1 MQHDETRRIAEEKI
15 AAAIAEYEDRTA
27 LAVQA
32 IELEAGELWETK
44 IDDPPHV
51 AQRQAAQLLKE
62 AYLELGTKEPGNG

>member
-44 IDDPPHV
+44 IDDPPH
-51 AQRQAAQLLKE
+51 AGRRLRARIFTMTPR
-62 AYLELGTKEPGNG
+62 GST